1 MFTIL
6 ERNEITLLR
15 DRSSFIGVLIHATSV
30 ESVKQYLIDIR
41 KQYPKAKHYCYA
53 YIINGQKKCSDD
65 GEPAKTAGRP
75 LLELLEK
82 KEMNEVLLVVVR
94 YFGGVLLGAS
104 RLMSTYLETGVQ
116 VLNSADIVEIENKY
130 IYRMVLSYAEYDELQ
145 RFAKRD
151 GFAIENPKFED
162 KISVDVL
169 ADEGYIEKLADAF
182 PHTEIEVSGQKKVYR
197 RWYLWLMQ
205 MNMQKE
211 ETICLIY

>member
-6 ERNEITLLR
+6 ERNEITLVR

-30 ESVKQYLIDIR
+30 ESVKQYLLDIR

-53 YIINGQKKCSDD
+53 YIIGGNKKCSDD

-82 KEMNEVLLVVVR
+82 KEMDEVLLIVVR

-104 RLMSTYLETGVQ
+104 RLMSTYLESGVQ
-116 VLNSADIVEIENKY
+116 VINSADIVEIQSKF
-130 IYRMVLSYAEYDELQ
+130 IYRMELSYSDYDELQ
-145 RFAKRD
+145 RLAKRL
-151 GFAIENPKFED
+151 GFSIENAKYED

-169 ADEGYIEKLADAF
+169 ADEGFAEELADAF
-182 PHTEIEVSGQKKVYR
+182 PHASIEVSGTKKVYR
-197 RWYLWLMQ
+197 R
-205 MNMQKE
+205 
-211 ETICLIY
+211 

>member
-6 ERNEITLLR
+6 ERNEITLVR

-30 ESVKQYLIDIR
+30 ESVKQYLLDIR

-53 YIINGQKKCSDD
+53 YIVGNNKKCSDD

-82 KEMNEVLLVVVR
+82 KEMDEVLLIVVR

-116 VLNSADIVEIENKY
+116 VINSADIVTIENKF
-130 IYRMVLSYAEYDELQ
+130 IYKMVLTYAEYDELQ
-145 RFAKRD
+145 RMAKRW
-151 GFAIENPKFED
+151 GFSIENAQYED

-169 ADEGYIEKLADAF
+169 ADEGFAEQLADAF
-182 PHTEIEVSGQKKVYR
+182 PHAEIEVSGTKKNYR
-197 RWYLWLMQ
+197 R
-205 MNMQKE
+205 
-211 ETICLIY
+211 